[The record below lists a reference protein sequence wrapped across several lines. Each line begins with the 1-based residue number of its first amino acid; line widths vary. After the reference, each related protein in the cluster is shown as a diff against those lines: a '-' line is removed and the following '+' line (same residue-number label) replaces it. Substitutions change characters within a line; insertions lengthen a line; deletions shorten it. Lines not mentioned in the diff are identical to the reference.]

1 MILQTCVT
9 KPTCRSWTI
18 EYETHMYV
26 FLPPSKATANLL
38 LPQLYSLY
46 LIPPNFNAVAFPLYI
61 APSTTSTLVRLSLA
75 HQLRTAAEGELSK
88 QSVRID
94 AESIYQG
101 SDKAF
106 GALSEL
112 LGDEDYYF
120 GERKPGL
127 FDASVFAYTNVIL
140 DEGLDWKDSRMV
152 EGLLIYSN
160 LVDHR
165 QRILEAYFR
174 NEH

>member
-1 MILQTCVT
+1 
-9 KPTCRSWTI
+9 
-18 EYETHMYV
+18 MYV